1 MATAENDFKA
11 TESGSEGGQSDDS
24 LGRRAREIIA
34 ELALNR
40 ENDDDD
46 DDDYDEEDEEDDIS
60 PEDIEAMEK
69 LEAFVKE
76 KLKGALAVDI
86 INMGPM
92 VTRIVAYGFRDNQH
106 DPNPVCPLDDP
117 DRGFVQ
123 PGHPSFESYRRTK
136 FFTNTKG
143 RPTDANIEL
152 NTFLGVESDPR
163 YENVNPGTVTI
174 EGFGAECWEYEEF
187 LGGGNS
193 GQMPDWM
200 EAMMNSYP
208 VPPAYHSQLLRRVNQ
223 FKGDDD
229 AHKIGVDPEQ
239 DERDLREFVG
249 DAAMKLMA
257 NDPDDKASVLIRL
270 IDRKDVATEDFSTV
284 ANIAETWKGSLLGFV
299 YFMRQI
305 VFTTELARRLPK
317 TEFFVQNQ
325 FSSKVYASLI
335 ISDLW
340 LRNVEVA
347 LQEQTH
353 SITEAKQLAPTEQE
367 EADSMIKKAEEA
379 MAAESVE
386 EAINLFREAVAID
399 SSNASAHRRL
409 CEALSSQKR
418 HEEQILAATTLT
430 ATTPGDPNAWTLLGK
445 AQLDNGNAERA
456 IEAYKRALELADED
470 NKSTVAVG
478 LAEAEQISKNL
489 VETMEAE
496 QDPDKKDALRKKML
510 DQKWDPTGKAVIS
523 ISKVQER
530 QIEGLTYFAKAMKWP
545 HLEEACQQIPKA
557 YDLKNSNRN
566 LHDWMFG
573 LTLPGKWFAVTLMAS
588 LVACTPSAG
597 LSTGPDNYNCGL
609 VLPDVATTYWR
620 VRTSLGRV
628 LGTLPGVV
636 SQNGWIGPCPNV
648 ELDPPVP
655 ESEKGSARWIALQ
668 SRPVPHKLNKPSIF
682 DGPDT
687 DLEDALGYDGEQEI
701 KPYIEEIEAPG
712 NWTLLNPPHASA
724 DTIAGSS
731 CELKSIHLKR
741 VAPAQQQAEA
751 EDNTDRIE
759 YDASVDFQL
768 TKANNDTDK
777 AIVTFNLKTVPVFV
791 TCPPCY
797 PSNGKGHEIHA
808 RQEKCVK
815 HCVWTVEDLCSRK
828 TGEDDEG
835 VIVIDATSKGAEAL
849 ARAWCAEQGKSA
861 VIRREGGPCY
871 SCSIHAAGKTM
882 KVGVLIW
889 VS

>member
-11 TESGSEGGQSDDS
+11 TDSGSEGAQSDDS

-40 ENDDDD
+40 GSDDDEE
-46 DDDYDEEDEEDDIS
+46 DYDDDEEDDVS

-69 LEAFVKE
+69 LEVFVKE
-76 KLKGALAVDI
+76 KMKGALAVDI

-106 DPNPVCPLDDP
+106 DPDPVYPLDDP

-123 PGHPSFESYRRTK
+123 PGHSSFESYRRTK

-143 RPTDANIEL
+143 RPTDTNIEL
-152 NTFLGVESDPR
+152 NTFLDVESDPR
-163 YENVNPGTVTI
+163 YENANLGTVTI

-187 LGGGNS
+187 RGSDGF
-193 GQMPDWM
+193 QMPDWM
-200 EAMMNSYP
+200 EATLNSYP
-208 VPPAYHSQLLRRVNQ
+208 VPPAYHSQLLRRVDQ
-223 FKGDDD
+223 LKGDDD

-284 ANIAETWKGSLLGFV
+284 ANIVGEWRGSLTHEV
-299 YFMRQI
+299 NFMRQI
-305 VFTTELARRLPK
+305 VFTKELARRLPK
-317 TEFFVQNQ
+317 TDFFMQNQ

-335 ISDLW
+335 IIDLW
-340 LRNVEVA
+340 LRNVEMAV
-347 LQEQTH
+347 QEQTR
-353 SITEAKQLAPTEQE
+353 SITEAKQLTPTEQE

-379 MAAESVE
+379 MAGESAE
-386 EAINLFREAVAID
+386 EAINLFREAIAID
-399 SSNASAHRRL
+399 SNNTSAQRGL

-418 HEEQILAATTLT
+418 HEEQLSAATSLA

-445 AQLDNGNAERA
+445 AQLEYGNAERA
-456 IEAYKRALELADED
+456 IGAYKRALELAGED
-470 NKSTVAVG
+470 SKSTVAAG
-478 LAEAEQISKNL
+478 LAEAEQISRNL

-496 QDPDKKDALRKKML
+496 QDPDKKDALRKKIL
-510 DQKWDPTGKAVIS
+510 DQKWDPSSKAVVS

-530 QIEGLTYFAKAMKWP
+530 QIEGLIYFAKAMKWP

-557 YDLKNSNRN
+557 YALKNSNGN

-588 LVACTPSAG
+588 LVACTPSTG
-597 LSTGPDNYNCGL
+597 LSNGPDDYNCGL

-628 LGTLPGVV
+628 LGTLPGLV

-655 ESEKGSARWIALQ
+655 ESEKGKARWIALQ
-668 SRPVPHKLNKPSIF
+668 SRPVPHNLNKPTIY
-682 DGPDT
+682 DEPDAE
-687 DLEDALGYDGEQEI
+687 LEDVLEYDGEQEI
-701 KPYIEEIEAPG
+701 KPYIEEIQDTD
-712 NWTLLNPPHASA
+712 NWSLLAPPHASA
-724 DTIAGSS
+724 DPTASSS
-731 CELKSIHLKR
+731 CELKSIRLKR
-741 VAPAQQQAEA
+741 VISTQEAEA
-751 EDNTDRIE
+751 DNNTDEGTE
-759 YDASVDFQL
+759 YDASIDFQL
-768 TKANNDTDK
+768 TKANNDTDTT
-777 AIVTFNLKTVPVFV
+777 IVTFNLKTIPVFV

-797 PSNGKGHEIHA
+797 PSNGKGHEIHT
-808 RQEKCVK
+808 RQEKCFT
-815 HCVWTVEDLCSRK
+815 HRVWTLEDLCSRK
-828 TGEDDEG
+828 DTDEDGEG

-871 SCSIHAAGKTM
+871 GCSIRAAGKAM